1 MENTSIVALSRQT
14 TLRRQLGV
22 IANNLANMNTTGFK
36 GGKMMFIEH
45 LVRSRGGDSIIGDKI
60 AYVRDIATVR
70 DLSEGGI
77 KATGNPLDLAI
88 QGDGYFVIDTPTG
101 EQYTRNGSFRLDQE
115 GQLVTKNGDPVLSDG
130 GDPFFFTPTESKI
143 TVSRDGTVST
153 SNGQLGRMRTVRF
166 ENQYALKETAGGLFT
181 SEAPPQDIE
190 IPNIVQNALES
201 SNVEPIIEMT
211 RLIETHRTYKSV
223 QKLMDAENERLKKM
237 IREVANPGNA

>member
-36 GGKMMFIEH
+36 GGKMMFVEH
-45 LVRSRGGDSIIGDKI
+45 LVRSRGGERVFGDKI

-77 KATGNPLDLAI
+77 KGTGNPLDLAI
-88 QGDGYFVIDTPTG
+88 HGDGYFAIETLTG
-101 EQYTRNGSFRLDQE
+101 EQYTRNGSFRLDDA

-130 GDPFFFTPTESKI
+130 GEPFFFSPDETNI
-143 TVSRDGTVST
+143 DISRDGTVST
-153 SNGQLGRMRTVRF
+153 SNGQLGRLRVVQF
-166 ENQYALKETAGGLFT
+166 ENQHALRETAGGMFT
-181 SEAPPQDIE
+181 SEAAPLDVENPQ
-190 IPNIVQNALES
+190 IVQNALES

-211 RLIETHRTYKSV
+211 RLIETHRTYKSI
-223 QKLMDAENERLKKM
+223 QKLADAENERLKRM
-237 IREVANPGNA
+237 IREVANPGS